1 VWFGVAY
8 AAYIAG
14 LELAR
19 FETRIGSRVV
29 ELDSRERWASM
40 VPFRKGS
47 ALAAEEE
54 KGAQAGAPTQV
65 TEPDNNSGPQD
76 PP

>member
-1 VWFGVAY
+1 VAY

-19 FETRIGSRVV
+19 FETRIGSRAV

-40 VPFRKGS
+40 VPFRKARADDADGKVVQASEADGS
-47 ALAAEEE
+47 DRE
-54 KGAQAGAPTQV
+54 KT
-65 TEPDNNSGPQD
+65 
-76 PP
+76 